1 MQGSGW
7 RQEKEIGR
15 GAFGIVTLWAHRT
28 TNDRIVIKQ
37 VWIQELHIRKFKFIF
52 FPYLFDNICDI
63 KCIIILNISNTES
76 KSVVPAFLNPQFHAF
91 SLNLTY
97 MQVNGQQ
104 RLDND
109 TRQKWDNEIR
119 LMNTMQH
126 KNIVKGKPVPD
137 EIKRIVNN
145 PVDLLGLEVCD
156 RDLRKVR
163 SDCNRIK

>member
-1 MQGSGW
+1 
-7 RQEKEIGR
+7 
-15 GAFGIVTLWAHRT
+15 
-28 TNDRIVIKQ
+28 
-37 VWIQELHIRKFKFIF
+37 
-52 FPYLFDNICDI
+52 
-63 KCIIILNISNTES
+63 
-76 KSVVPAFLNPQFHAF
+76 
-91 SLNLTY
+91 